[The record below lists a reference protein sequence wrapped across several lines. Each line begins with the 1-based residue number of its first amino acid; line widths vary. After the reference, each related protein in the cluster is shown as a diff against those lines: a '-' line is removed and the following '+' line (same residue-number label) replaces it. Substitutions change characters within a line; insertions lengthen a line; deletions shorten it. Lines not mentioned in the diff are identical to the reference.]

1 MKREHIQSWGWVVAI
16 IYTIFMVTVGDVNS
30 ETIEEPTLTQE
41 ELVAKE
47 KKESVKFRS
56 STVGLFDKNAEE
68 VARADKELDYD
79 TIDSER
85 ENVIVLGEEGVEAIK
100 LRVAFEMT
108 PINEDISLEELNL
121 DENLFVTAQP
131 SANISLIR
139 PNIILYEDGILIVE
153 VIASPAKYM
162 DEYNITTTEL
172 SLGSR
177 DNSVEHKEDENYQF
191 MFGNNKQN
199 NFIKTYEF
207 EEWIWE

>member
-30 ETIEEPTLTQE
+30 ETVEEPTLTQE
-41 ELVAKE
+41 ELVVKE

-56 STVGLFDKNAEE
+56 NTVGLFDKNRVE

-79 TIDSER
+79 YVDSKT
-85 ENVIVLGEEGVEAIK
+85 ENVIVLGEDGVDGIK
-100 LRVAFEMT
+100 LRIAFEIT
-108 PINEDISLEELNL
+108 PINEDVSLKELNL
-121 DENLFVTAQP
+121 GENLFVSAHP
-131 SANISLIR
+131 AANISLIR
-139 PNIILYEDGILIVE
+139 PNVLIYEDGILIVE

-162 DEYNITTTEL
+162 SEYNITTTEL
-172 SLGSR
+172 TLGAK
-177 DNSVEHKEDENYQF
+177 DNSIEHISDENYQF

-207 EEWIWE
+207 EEWVWE

>member
-108 PINEDISLEELNL
+108 PINEDISFEELNL

>member
-121 DENLFVTAQP
+121 DDNLFVTAQP